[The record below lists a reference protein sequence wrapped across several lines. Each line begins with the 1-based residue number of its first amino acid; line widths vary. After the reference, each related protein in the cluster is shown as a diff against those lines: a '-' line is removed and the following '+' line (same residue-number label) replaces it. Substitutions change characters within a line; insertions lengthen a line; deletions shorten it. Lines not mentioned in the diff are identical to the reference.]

1 MARYQVIEATGR
13 ADEPPASFPPSY
25 NTAQIEQLR
34 TLVTCEPGEHVQ
46 IPVRAPWTGEV
57 IGSVPHCDVAD
68 VQLAG
73 TRARAA
79 QRRWA
84 ALSYRQRAEIVLR
97 FHDLLL
103 ARQNTILD
111 LMQLETGKARKH
123 AIEEVLDTANVA
135 RHYAFHGER
144 HIRSRR
150 RRGAFPLLTTAWEHH
165 HPRGVVGV
173 IAPWNYPLTLAISD
187 ALPALLAG
195 NAVVLKPDSQTPFT
209 ALSAVSLLYEAGLPR
224 DIYQVVTGDGPIT
237 GPLLIDAVD
246 YVTFTGST
254 ATGRIV
260 ARQAAERLIGCS
272 LELGGKNAMVVLPDA
287 DLDRTVAGAIHGCF
301 ASTGQLCISIERLY
315 VHASIYE
322 RFAKRFVAATRRL
335 RVGPGFRYHMDMGS
349 LVSHRQLDTVV
360 EHVEDAIAGG
370 AHHSRRRN
378 RRYAALR
385 RGNLRPCRRTL
396 PVHRGR

>member
-1 MARYQVIEATGR
+1 
-13 ADEPPASFPPSY
+13 
-25 NTAQIEQLR
+25 
-34 TLVTCEPGEHVQ
+34 
-46 IPVRAPWTGEV
+46 
-57 IGSVPHCDVAD
+57 
-68 VQLAG
+68 
-73 TRARAA
+73 
-79 QRRWA
+79 
-84 ALSYRQRAEIVLR
+84 
-97 FHDLLL
+97 
-103 ARQNTILD
+103 
-111 LMQLETGKARKH
+111 
-123 AIEEVLDTANVA
+123 
-135 RHYAFHGER
+135 
-144 HIRSRR
+144 
-150 RRGAFPLLTTAWEHH
+150 
-165 HPRGVVGV
+165 
-173 IAPWNYPLTLAISD
+173 
-187 ALPALLAG
+187 
-195 NAVVLKPDSQTPFT
+195 
-209 ALSAVSLLYEAGLPR
+209 LPR

-370 AHHSRRRN
+370 ATLLAGGKARPDIGPLFFEPTILAGVTEGMRLFGEETFGPVVALYRFTEVDEVIARVNATRYGLNTSIWTRNTTYGHAIASRIEAGTANVNETYAAAWGSVDAPMGGFKESGLSRRHGVEGIVKYTQSQTVAIQRGVSLTG
-378 RRYAALR
+378 RGGIIPVLGPRIMTVLLR
-385 RGNLRPCRRTL
+385 LWRHIPGLR
-396 PVHRGR
+396 